1 MIAMIVECVSKG
13 NVIVHEQV
21 MAGSLAGVS
30 SHVHRPITN
39 LHIRSDAFSRPIKT
53 KIRTNIVKFNC

>member
-30 SHVHRPITN
+30 SHVHRPITI
-39 LHIRSDAFSRPIKT
+39 LYIRRDTYQT
-53 KIRTNIVKFNC
+53 KIRNKIVNLNC

>member
-1 MIAMIVECVSKG
+1 MDILVKIVVSNHVQMIAMIVECVSKG

-30 SHVHRPITN
+30 SHVHRRITN
-39 LHIRSDAFSRPIKT
+39 LHIR
-53 KIRTNIVKFNC
+53 

>member
-1 MIAMIVECVSKG
+1 MIAIIVECVSKG

-39 LHIRSDAFSRPIKT
+39 LHFRARHKHKLKLELILLTEIIKL
-53 KIRTNIVKFNC
+53 K

>member
-1 MIAMIVECVSKG
+1 MIAIIVECVSKG

-39 LHIRSDAFSRPIKT
+39 LHFRARHLLKLKLELILLTEIIK
-53 KIRTNIVKFNC
+53 

>member
-1 MIAMIVECVSKG
+1 MIVECVSKG
-13 NVIVHEQV
+13 NVIVHELV

-39 LHIRSDAFSRPIKT
+39 LYIRSDTYQT
-53 KIRTNIVKFNC
+53 KIRINIIVNWDY

>member
-30 SHVHRPITN
+30 SHVHRSITI
-39 LHIRSDAFSRPIKT
+39 LYIRPDTYQT
-53 KIRTNIVKFNC
+53 KIRNEIVNLNC

>member
-1 MIAMIVECVSKG
+1 MIAIIVECVSKG

-39 LHIRSDAFSRPIKT
+39 LHFRARHNHKLKLELTEIIKL
-53 KIRTNIVKFNC
+53 K